1 MSERYNL
8 LKESGCMNNIKKI
21 LEYNFSRFEEISQK
35 RLYQIGAV
43 GCLVGHIIYF
53 IMFRLMDAVILERY
67 NYFSVA
73 FYICLLY
80 FITRSERGNEK
91 FIFYALAEIL
101 VFACLGIYC
110 TGWGNGFAMFM
121 LFIVPIPFYL
131 PLKRMLAPFVFTFVD
146 MIIFVVMKLFMIGRN
161 GIYSLDSEFAVNAVY
176 LINMLFGLII
186 ILYISSIY
194 MFSREIT
201 KYKITAKNE
210 SLQKLASVD
219 PLTQLFNRRAMMDFL
234 KMIQNA
240 SSEAGKSYVIGLG
253 DVDDFK
259 HVNDTYGHNTGDE
272 VLRQV
277 SGIMAECVPS
287 EGYICRWGGEEFLF
301 AVPSADCAAGVRFA
315 NDIRTKVGS
324 KVFHDEKGD
333 FRITVTM
340 GVCEVAAGEDF
351 EHGITVADNRLY
363 KGKTSGK
370 NCVISED

>member
-1 MSERYNL
+1 
-8 LKESGCMNNIKKI
+8 MNNIKKI

-35 RLYQIGAV
+35 RLYQIGAL
-43 GCLVGHIIYF
+43 GCFVGHIIYV
-53 IMFRLMDAVILERY
+53 IMFRLMGATIMERY
-67 NYFSVA
+67 NYFSIA

-80 FITRSERGNEK
+80 FITKSESGKEK

-101 VFACLGIYC
+101 VHACLGIYC

-131 PLKRMLAPFVFTFVD
+131 PLKKMRTPYLFTFVD
-146 MIIFVVMKLFMIGRN
+146 MIIFVVMKLFMIGRK
-161 GIYSLDSEFAVNAVY
+161 GIYPLDSVFAENAVY
-176 LINMLFGLII
+176 LINMLFGFII

-194 MFSREIT
+194 MFGREIT
-201 KYKITAKNE
+201 NYKITAKNE

-234 KMIQNA
+234 KRMQST
-240 SSEAGKSYVIGLG
+240 SSEIGKSYVIGLG

-259 HVNDTYGHNTGDE
+259 RVNDTYGHNTGDE

-277 SGIMAECVPS
+277 STIMAECVPA

-315 NDIRTKVGS
+315 NDIRTVVGS
-324 KVFHDEKGD
+324 KVFHNEQGN
-333 FRITVTM
+333 FRVTVTM
-340 GVCEVAAGEDF
+340 GVCEVEAGGDF
-351 EHGITVADNRLY
+351 EHAITVADNRLY
-363 KGKTSGK
+363 KGKSSGK